1 MHWAAILRALGDSH
15 GANGKM
21 PGLQT
26 DSKRKLQISLSL
38 VWHSAAWITL
48 CVYALSAYG
57 QSSNRISQIIDLAQ
71 TGPLQGSVAPFARP
85 ENDIGRISAETRL
98 SGITIHFKPTAQQQ
112 AGLDALVQAQQ
123 APGSAQY
130 HQWLTP
136 AEFARRFGMSD
147 NDLEKVRMWLEL
159 QGLTVDR
166 ISDSH
171 TSISFSGTVRQVE
184 LAFQTEVHRYKVDDK
199 THFANA
205 TQLAIPVALASVIQ
219 SVRNLNDFRPR
230 PQVRVRNTTPAFTSS
245 QSGNHYLTPK
255 DVATIYDV
263 NAAYSSGYNGT
274 GQSIA
279 IVGQS
284 QINVLDIEHFQSA
297 AGLTVKDPTLV
308 LVPGSGTTQNSSGD
322 QAESDLDL
330 EYSGAMG
337 TGATIY
343 FVYVGNNQNYSVF
356 DSVQYAVDTRIA
368 PIISISY
375 GACETELSA
384 SDFSTLEAIMEQG
397 ASQGQ
402 SIISASG
409 DDGSTSC
416 YGDKN
421 LTTAQRQALVV
432 DYPASSAYVTG
443 VGGTEFATSD
453 VSSSN
458 TTYWQSATGSDVI
471 SSAKSYIP
479 EQTWNDDSSQY
490 GLAAGGGGISLL
502 TARPSWQKG
511 VAGIPS
517 GNYRL
522 VPDISLDSSPAN
534 AGYLY
539 CTSDTSAWSQG
550 QQGSCTSGFRD
561 SSTNDLNVAGGT
573 SFAAPIFA
581 GMLSIINQRENSTGQ
596 GLVNS
601 TLYTLASNSS
611 IYASAFHDITSG
623 GNQCSAGSQYC
634 SSAGQSGYPAATGY
648 DTATGLG
655 SFDLYNLLG
664 SWPAGSSSGL
674 QATTTVLSSAT
685 ATPASGANDTIT
697 IIVTPESKS
706 ISTTPTG
713 ALAIVVDG
721 VTATSSLALSNGS
734 ATYTFSSTTAGAH
747 VIEATYLGD
756 SAFASSTGSLTV
768 NVGGSGGGASVG
780 SFTLA
785 ATNVT
790 VSQGSSG
797 DSTITVTSQS
807 SYSGTV
813 GFTLSTTSTSLQQN
827 GCYKAANVAV
837 VANKTATGTLTIY
850 TVKSAC
856 SSGSIRNGVRF
867 FANASTK
874 PFVAQS
880 APISRREIPISSLIA
895 LAGLLLLGVRKHGS
909 WIRAGLSCVFL
920 IGIVGVVTSCGGTDS
935 GGSNDSDVAKG
946 KYTLTL
952 DGADTSNSSIAASA
966 TLNLTVQ

>member
-1 MHWAAILRALGDSH
+1 
-15 GANGKM
+15 M
-21 PGLQT
+21 PGFHT
-26 DSKRKLQISLSL
+26 DSKRRLQIPLSL
-38 VWHSAAWITL
+38 VLQCSAWVAL
-48 CVYALSAYG
+48 CVYAFSAYG
-57 QSSNRISQIIDLAQ
+57 QSPNRISQIIDLTQ
-71 TGPLQGSVAPFARP
+71 TAPIQGSVAPLARP
-85 ENDIGRISAETRL
+85 ENDIGRISAETQL
-98 SGITIHFKPTAQQQ
+98 SGITVYFKLTAQQQ
-112 AGLDALVQAQQ
+112 ADLDALVQAQQ
-123 APGSAQY
+123 TPGSTLY
-130 HQWLTP
+130 HKWLTP
-136 AEFARRFGMSD
+136 AEYASRFGLSD
-147 NDLEKVRMWLEL
+147 SDLERVQIWLEL
-159 QGLTVDR
+159 EGLTVDR
-166 ISDSH
+166 IADSH

-184 LAFQTEVHRYKVDDK
+184 LAFQTEIHRYKVDDE

-205 TQLAIPVALASVIQ
+205 TQLAIPAALAGVIQ
-219 SVRNLNDFRPR
+219 SVRNLNDFRPK
-230 PQVRVRNTTPAFTSS
+230 PQVRFRNATPAFTSS

-284 QINVLDIEHFQSA
+284 QINVSDIEHFQSA

-308 LVPGSGTTQNSSGD
+308 LVPGSGTAQNSSGD

-330 EYSGAMG
+330 EYSGGMG

-343 FVYVGNNQNYSVF
+343 FVYVGNNQNDSVF

-368 PIISISY
+368 TIISISY
-375 GACETELSA
+375 GACETDLSA
-384 SDFSTLEAIMEQG
+384 SDFSALESIMQQG

-402 SIISASG
+402 SIIAASG

-416 YGDKN
+416 YGDKS
-421 LTTAQRQALVV
+421 LTTAQQEALAVS
-432 DYPASSAYVTG
+432 YPASSAYVTG
-443 VGGTEFATSD
+443 LGGTEFPASD
-453 VSSSN
+453 VSTSN
-458 TTYWQSATGSDVI
+458 TTYWQSASGSDVV

-479 EQTWNDDSSQY
+479 EQAWNDDSSQY
-490 GLAAGGGGISLL
+490 GLAAGGGGISAL
-502 TARPSWQKG
+502 TSRPSWQKG

-561 SSTNDLNVAGGT
+561 SSTNDLTVAGGT

-611 IYASAFHDITSG
+611 TYASAFHDTTSG
-623 GNQCSAGSQYC
+623 GNQCTAGSQYC
-634 SSAGQSGYPAATGY
+634 SSAGQSEYPAAPGY
-648 DTATGLG
+648 DMSTGLG
-655 SFDLYNLLG
+655 SIDLYNLLG

-674 QATTTVLSSAT
+674 QATTTALSAAT
-685 ATPASGANDTIT
+685 TTPASGANDTIT
-697 IIVTPESKS
+697 ITVTPESKS

-713 ALAIVVDG
+713 TLTIVVDG

-747 VIEATYLGD
+747 VIEATYSGD
-756 SAFASSTGSLTV
+756 SAFASSTGSVTV
-768 NVGGSGGGASVG
+768 NVGGSGGGPSG
-780 SFTLA
+780 GTFTLA

-790 VSQGSSG
+790 VSQGNSG

-807 SYSGTV
+807 SYAGTV

-837 VANKTATGTLTIY
+837 VANNTATGTLTIY
-850 TVKSAC
+850 TAKSAC
-856 SSGSIRNGVRF
+856 SSGSIRNGMRF
-867 FANASTK
+867 FGNAGTK

-880 APISRREIPISSLIA
+880 PPISRREIPISSVIA
-895 LAGLLLLGVRKHGS
+895 LAGLLLLGIHKHGG

-920 IGIVGVVTSCGGTDS
+920 IGILGVATSCGGTDN
-935 GGSNDSDVAKG
+935 GGSNNNDVAKG
-946 KYTLTL
+946 TYTLTL

-966 TLNLTVQ
+966 SFTLTVQ